1 MTSSPKPLNESVRLR
16 MTRQRRRD
24 TDAELRVRR
33 RLHSMGLRY
42 RVDFRPEPSLRCRGD
57 IVFTRSKIVIFID
70 GCFWHGCPVH
80 ATNPKSNSAWWRE
93 KLTQNAARDQR
104 NTAALRD
111 MGWCVLRFWEH
122 EDPEDISTHIV
133 AVLKSQEG

>member
-16 MTRQRRRD
+16 MKRQRRRD
-24 TDAELRVRR
+24 TDAELHVRR

-42 RVDFRPEPSLRCRGD
+42 RVDFGPEPSLPCRGD

-111 MGWCVLRFWEH
+111 MGWRVLRFWEH